1 MALSAFRS
9 TSKRGN
15 LNTDHP
21 KPSSKTSA
29 SSKPPADHS
38 PRKAP
43 IRRSRS
49 VCAFS
54 RTQLDYLNKRDNPLF
69 CADNSPPSD
78 RENNTRFSKFDPDD
92 SRFSGSVSK
101 SADFGVLADNRRGRS
116 ASRSNDNRVSSGIGR
131 SLSRV
136 DVGRRRRS
144 VSRGPF
150 GNSESEVEHEYG
162 LSSDCRSRSSVNSSP
177 TVEKILGLARSA
189 SDLSDHVRS
198 PRTFST
204 QRPSNV
210 SVNLTHTP
218 NWEDGASTSSLSEVE
233 EKTIKAV
240 FEQMKSI
247 QGDHHGIDTTKAGI
261 YETVRSEV
269 IRALS
274 DMQNDIDNVLRRNNA
289 TPILTTANVADLPP
303 NLVNP
308 SAVELVLDIRKEY
321 AHKLEQSQDRA
332 RKLRAELT
340 VEEQRGEELNKIL
353 KETVPEP
360 KASNVHRSRPGRKT
374 SAERRKMSKRLTEE
388 AMAYFD
394 ECVSKSAF
402 DSSDFSAPE
411 DPQPCLV
418 GATTPIG
425 DNFSVNQGSP
435 SISATHRPDISQIWR
450 KELGDPTLALHGHEA
465 SCSNDNEPSVNQPSP
480 QLMINTEGPRK
491 FQFSFADRSAE
502 SSGPQHNL
510 RHYIKSFSKDIE
522 KEKSNSQI
530 ARLKPYD
537 KERCN
542 LQVQG
547 ESILFDMVF
556 CKNRIESGS
565 LLLCGGGITSTL
577 SSFPSVI

>member
-1 MALSAFRS
+1 MAVSAFRS

-21 KPSSKTSA
+21 KPSSKTSS
-29 SSKPPADHS
+29 SSKPPADNS

-54 RTQLDYLNKRDNPLF
+54 RTQLDYQNKRDNPLF

-78 RENNTRFSKFDPDD
+78 PENNTRFSKFDQND
-92 SRFSGSVSK
+92 SRFGGSVSK
-101 SADFGVLADNRRGRS
+101 SADFGVLPDNRRGRS

-177 TVEKILGLARSA
+177 TVEKNLGLARSA

-204 QRPSNV
+204 QHPSNV
-210 SVNLTHTP
+210 SVNLTHSP

-247 QGDHHGIDTTKAGI
+247 QGDHHGIDTTKTGI

-269 IRALS
+269 RRALS

-289 TPILTTANVADLPP
+289 TPILTTANVVDLPP

-332 RKLRAELT
+332 RKLRAELA

-353 KETVPEP
+353 QETVPEP
-360 KASNVHRSRPGRKT
+360 KASNT

-394 ECVSKSAF
+394 ECVSISTF

-418 GATTPIG
+418 SATTPIG

-435 SISATHRPDISQIWR
+435 SISATHRPNSSQIWR
-450 KELGDPTLALHGHEA
+450 KELGDPSHTLYRHEG
-465 SCSNDNEPSVNQPSP
+465 SSSNGNEPSVNQPSP
-480 QLMINTEGPRK
+480 QLMINMEGPRK
-491 FQFSFADRSAE
+491 FQFSFADRSVE
-502 SSGPQHNL
+502 SVGPQHDL

-522 KEKSNSQI
+522 KEKSDSQI

-556 CKNRIESGS
+556 YKNRIESGS
-565 LLLCGGGITSTL
+565 LLLCGGDSNN
-577 SSFPSVI
+577 